1 MKKKLLFSL
10 LSFYFILNYGQNKN
24 IGINTTDPKTT
35 LHINANSTGTVAE
48 GLIIPRLTGDQIKNM
63 PVTTTE
69 NGMMIFATSGAASP
83 SGTAININSEGFYFW
98 NSVNN
103 VWEKLNA
110 NPANTAWALSGNTAT
125 ATSFLGTTNNID
137 LQFKRNNTLVGKL
150 SNSNISFGLYALNPA
165 TTGSYNNALGYYS
178 LGQNTTGTY
187 NNALGMY
194 SLRVNTTGAGN
205 NAIGYYSLG
214 SNSTGNY
221 NSAYGYQSLQYT
233 TGSNNI
239 GIGYNSAVPTTSGS
253 NQLSIGNSIYGLNI
267 NDGNA
272 SNDLIGI
279 GTTAPQNT
287 LHVNG
292 TNPLRLQGL
301 QTGAAT
307 DNVLT
312 VDTNGVV
319 RSQTT
324 ASFLNNNWS
333 LDGNTATATSFL
345 GTTHNFDLQF
355 KRNNTLI
362 GKLSTNNV
370 SFGSRALNSA
380 TTGIYN
386 NALGGSAL
394 YYNTSGGYNNALGV
408 YSLYSNTTGT
418 GNNGT
423 GHQSLYNNSTGN
435 YNSAY
440 GYSALSDTTGS
451 NNIGIGNVAQVPTA
465 SGSNQM
471 SIGNS
476 IYGLNINDGNASND
490 LIGIGVSAPTEALDV
505 NGNARIRSVY
515 TNNGAATDR
524 VVVADTNGNIKTI
537 DRSMINNIYTAD
549 GTITGN
555 RIVTLNGGNIR
566 FAKTG
571 TAITGSLME
580 VDGKIK
586 TTAVN
591 LNSDARL
598 KEKVANINQET
609 SFLNNL
615 RPVSYYW
622 NAKGKEKGG
631 DNSLQYGFIAQEVE
645 KIAPNLVNTD
655 ADGYKSVNYIQVIP
669 VLVKSLQDHA
679 LELQKEKEKN
689 NQQEQRIKALEEKI
703 NAILK
708 K

>member
-125 ATSFLGTTNNID
+125 ATSFLGTTNNI
-137 LQFKRNNTLVGKL
+137 
-150 SNSNISFGLYALNPA
+150 
-165 TTGSYNNALGYYS
+165 
-178 LGQNTTGTY
+178 
-187 NNALGMY
+187 
-194 SLRVNTTGAGN
+194 
-205 NAIGYYSLG
+205 
-214 SNSTGNY
+214 
-221 NSAYGYQSLQYT
+221 
-233 TGSNNI
+233 
-239 GIGYNSAVPTTSGS
+239 
-253 NQLSIGNSIYGLNI
+253 
-267 NDGNA
+267 
-272 SNDLIGI
+272 
-279 GTTAPQNT
+279 
-287 LHVNG
+287 
-292 TNPLRLQGL
+292 
-301 QTGAAT
+301 
-307 DNVLT
+307 
-312 VDTNGVV
+312 
-319 RSQTT
+319 
-324 ASFLNNNWS
+324 
-333 LDGNTATATSFL
+333 
-345 GTTHNFDLQF
+345 DLQF

>member
-194 SLRVNTTGAGN
+194 SLRVNTTGSGN

-239 GIGYNSAVPTTSGS
+239 GIGYNSAVPTT
-253 NQLSIGNSIYGLNI
+253 
-267 NDGNA
+267 
-272 SNDLIGI
+272 
-279 GTTAPQNT
+279 
-287 LHVNG
+287 
-292 TNPLRLQGL
+292 
-301 QTGAAT
+301 
-307 DNVLT
+307 
-312 VDTNGVV
+312 
-319 RSQTT
+319 
-324 ASFLNNNWS
+324 
-333 LDGNTATATSFL
+333 
-345 GTTHNFDLQF
+345 
-355 KRNNTLI
+355 
-362 GKLSTNNV
+362 
-370 SFGSRALNSA
+370 
-380 TTGIYN
+380 
-386 NALGGSAL
+386 
-394 YYNTSGGYNNALGV
+394 
-408 YSLYSNTTGT
+408 
-418 GNNGT
+418 
-423 GHQSLYNNSTGN
+423 
-435 YNSAY
+435 
-440 GYSALSDTTGS
+440 
-451 NNIGIGNVAQVPTA
+451 

-622 NAKGKEKGG
+622 NTKGKEKGG
-631 DNSLQYGFIAQEVE
+631 DNCLQYGFIAQEVE
-645 KIAPNLVNTD
+645 KVAPNLVNTD

-689 NQQEQRIKALEEKI
+689 NQQEQRIKALEEKM

>member
-279 GTTAPQNT
+279 G
-287 LHVNG
+287 
-292 TNPLRLQGL
+292 
-301 QTGAAT
+301 
-307 DNVLT
+307 
-312 VDTNGVV
+312 
-319 RSQTT
+319 
-324 ASFLNNNWS
+324 
-333 LDGNTATATSFL
+333 
-345 GTTHNFDLQF
+345 
-355 KRNNTLI
+355 
-362 GKLSTNNV
+362 
-370 SFGSRALNSA
+370 
-380 TTGIYN
+380 
-386 NALGGSAL
+386 
-394 YYNTSGGYNNALGV
+394 
-408 YSLYSNTTGT
+408 
-418 GNNGT
+418 
-423 GHQSLYNNSTGN
+423 
-435 YNSAY
+435 
-440 GYSALSDTTGS
+440 
-451 NNIGIGNVAQVPTA
+451 
-465 SGSNQM
+465 
-471 SIGNS
+471 
-476 IYGLNINDGNASND
+476 
-490 LIGIGVSAPTEALDV
+490 VSAPTEALDV

>member
-253 NQLSIGNSIYGLNI
+253 NQ
-267 NDGNA
+267 
-272 SNDLIGI
+272 
-279 GTTAPQNT
+279 
-287 LHVNG
+287 
-292 TNPLRLQGL
+292 
-301 QTGAAT
+301 
-307 DNVLT
+307 
-312 VDTNGVV
+312 
-319 RSQTT
+319 
-324 ASFLNNNWS
+324 
-333 LDGNTATATSFL
+333 
-345 GTTHNFDLQF
+345 
-355 KRNNTLI
+355 
-362 GKLSTNNV
+362 
-370 SFGSRALNSA
+370 
-380 TTGIYN
+380 
-386 NALGGSAL
+386 
-394 YYNTSGGYNNALGV
+394 
-408 YSLYSNTTGT
+408 
-418 GNNGT
+418 
-423 GHQSLYNNSTGN
+423 
-435 YNSAY
+435 
-440 GYSALSDTTGS
+440 
-451 NNIGIGNVAQVPTA
+451 
-465 SGSNQM
+465 M

-645 KIAPNLVNTD
+645 KVAPNLVNTD

-689 NQQEQRIKALEEKI
+689 NQQEQRIKALEEKM

>member
-1 MKKKLLFSL
+1 
-10 LSFYFILNYGQNKN
+10 
-24 IGINTTDPKTT
+24 
-35 LHINANSTGTVAE
+35 
-48 GLIIPRLTGDQIKNM
+48 
-63 PVTTTE
+63 
-69 NGMMIFATSGAASP
+69 
-83 SGTAININSEGFYFW
+83 
-98 NSVNN
+98 
-103 VWEKLNA
+103 
-110 NPANTAWALSGNTAT
+110 
-125 ATSFLGTTNNID
+125 
-137 LQFKRNNTLVGKL
+137 
-150 SNSNISFGLYALNPA
+150 
-165 TTGSYNNALGYYS
+165 
-178 LGQNTTGTY
+178 
-187 NNALGMY
+187 MY

-239 GIGYNSAVPTTSGS
+239 GIGYNSAVPTT
-253 NQLSIGNSIYGLNI
+253 
-267 NDGNA
+267 
-272 SNDLIGI
+272 
-279 GTTAPQNT
+279 
-287 LHVNG
+287 
-292 TNPLRLQGL
+292 
-301 QTGAAT
+301 
-307 DNVLT
+307 
-312 VDTNGVV
+312 
-319 RSQTT
+319 
-324 ASFLNNNWS
+324 
-333 LDGNTATATSFL
+333 
-345 GTTHNFDLQF
+345 
-355 KRNNTLI
+355 
-362 GKLSTNNV
+362 
-370 SFGSRALNSA
+370 
-380 TTGIYN
+380 
-386 NALGGSAL
+386 
-394 YYNTSGGYNNALGV
+394 
-408 YSLYSNTTGT
+408 
-418 GNNGT
+418 
-423 GHQSLYNNSTGN
+423 
-435 YNSAY
+435 
-440 GYSALSDTTGS
+440 
-451 NNIGIGNVAQVPTA
+451 

>member
-194 SLRVNTTGAGN
+194 SLRVNTTGSGN

-239 GIGYNSAVPTTSGS
+239 GIGYNSA
-253 NQLSIGNSIYGLNI
+253 
-267 NDGNA
+267 
-272 SNDLIGI
+272 
-279 GTTAPQNT
+279 
-287 LHVNG
+287 
-292 TNPLRLQGL
+292 
-301 QTGAAT
+301 
-307 DNVLT
+307 
-312 VDTNGVV
+312 
-319 RSQTT
+319 
-324 ASFLNNNWS
+324 
-333 LDGNTATATSFL
+333 
-345 GTTHNFDLQF
+345 
-355 KRNNTLI
+355 
-362 GKLSTNNV
+362 
-370 SFGSRALNSA
+370 
-380 TTGIYN
+380 
-386 NALGGSAL
+386 
-394 YYNTSGGYNNALGV
+394 
-408 YSLYSNTTGT
+408 
-418 GNNGT
+418 
-423 GHQSLYNNSTGN
+423 
-435 YNSAY
+435 
-440 GYSALSDTTGS
+440 
-451 NNIGIGNVAQVPTA
+451 VPTA

-622 NAKGKEKGG
+622 NTKGKEKGG

-645 KIAPNLVNTD
+645 KVAPNLVNTD

-689 NQQEQRIKALEEKI
+689 NQQEQRIKALEEKM

>member
-35 LHINANSTGTVAE
+35 LHINANSTGTIAE

-194 SLRVNTTGAGN
+194 SLRVNTTGSGN

-239 GIGYNSAVPTTSGS
+239 GIGYNSAVPTT
-253 NQLSIGNSIYGLNI
+253 
-267 NDGNA
+267 
-272 SNDLIGI
+272 
-279 GTTAPQNT
+279 
-287 LHVNG
+287 
-292 TNPLRLQGL
+292 
-301 QTGAAT
+301 
-307 DNVLT
+307 
-312 VDTNGVV
+312 
-319 RSQTT
+319 
-324 ASFLNNNWS
+324 
-333 LDGNTATATSFL
+333 
-345 GTTHNFDLQF
+345 
-355 KRNNTLI
+355 
-362 GKLSTNNV
+362 
-370 SFGSRALNSA
+370 
-380 TTGIYN
+380 
-386 NALGGSAL
+386 
-394 YYNTSGGYNNALGV
+394 
-408 YSLYSNTTGT
+408 
-418 GNNGT
+418 
-423 GHQSLYNNSTGN
+423 
-435 YNSAY
+435 
-440 GYSALSDTTGS
+440 
-451 NNIGIGNVAQVPTA
+451 

-622 NAKGKEKGG
+622 NTKGKEKGG

-645 KIAPNLVNTD
+645 KVAPNLVNTD

-689 NQQEQRIKALEEKI
+689 NQQEQRIKALEEKM

>member
-194 SLRVNTTGAGN
+194 SLYANTTGAGN

-239 GIGYNSAVPTTSGS
+239 GIGYNSAVPTT
-253 NQLSIGNSIYGLNI
+253 
-267 NDGNA
+267 
-272 SNDLIGI
+272 
-279 GTTAPQNT
+279 
-287 LHVNG
+287 
-292 TNPLRLQGL
+292 
-301 QTGAAT
+301 
-307 DNVLT
+307 
-312 VDTNGVV
+312 
-319 RSQTT
+319 
-324 ASFLNNNWS
+324 
-333 LDGNTATATSFL
+333 
-345 GTTHNFDLQF
+345 
-355 KRNNTLI
+355 
-362 GKLSTNNV
+362 
-370 SFGSRALNSA
+370 
-380 TTGIYN
+380 
-386 NALGGSAL
+386 
-394 YYNTSGGYNNALGV
+394 
-408 YSLYSNTTGT
+408 
-418 GNNGT
+418 
-423 GHQSLYNNSTGN
+423 
-435 YNSAY
+435 
-440 GYSALSDTTGS
+440 
-451 NNIGIGNVAQVPTA
+451 

-622 NAKGKEKGG
+622 NTKGKEKGG

-645 KIAPNLVNTD
+645 KVAPNLVNTD

-689 NQQEQRIKALEEKI
+689 NQQEQRIKALEEKM

>member
-253 NQLSIGNSIYGLNI
+253 NQ
-267 NDGNA
+267 
-272 SNDLIGI
+272 
-279 GTTAPQNT
+279 
-287 LHVNG
+287 
-292 TNPLRLQGL
+292 
-301 QTGAAT
+301 
-307 DNVLT
+307 
-312 VDTNGVV
+312 
-319 RSQTT
+319 
-324 ASFLNNNWS
+324 
-333 LDGNTATATSFL
+333 
-345 GTTHNFDLQF
+345 
-355 KRNNTLI
+355 
-362 GKLSTNNV
+362 
-370 SFGSRALNSA
+370 
-380 TTGIYN
+380 
-386 NALGGSAL
+386 
-394 YYNTSGGYNNALGV
+394 
-408 YSLYSNTTGT
+408 
-418 GNNGT
+418 
-423 GHQSLYNNSTGN
+423 
-435 YNSAY
+435 
-440 GYSALSDTTGS
+440 
-451 NNIGIGNVAQVPTA
+451 
-465 SGSNQM
+465 M

>member
-194 SLRVNTTGAGN
+194 SLRVNTTGSGN

-239 GIGYNSAVPTTSGS
+239 GIGYNSAVPTT
-253 NQLSIGNSIYGLNI
+253 
-267 NDGNA
+267 
-272 SNDLIGI
+272 
-279 GTTAPQNT
+279 
-287 LHVNG
+287 
-292 TNPLRLQGL
+292 
-301 QTGAAT
+301 
-307 DNVLT
+307 
-312 VDTNGVV
+312 
-319 RSQTT
+319 
-324 ASFLNNNWS
+324 
-333 LDGNTATATSFL
+333 
-345 GTTHNFDLQF
+345 
-355 KRNNTLI
+355 
-362 GKLSTNNV
+362 
-370 SFGSRALNSA
+370 
-380 TTGIYN
+380 
-386 NALGGSAL
+386 
-394 YYNTSGGYNNALGV
+394 
-408 YSLYSNTTGT
+408 
-418 GNNGT
+418 
-423 GHQSLYNNSTGN
+423 
-435 YNSAY
+435 
-440 GYSALSDTTGS
+440 
-451 NNIGIGNVAQVPTA
+451 

-622 NAKGKEKGG
+622 NTKGKEKGG

-645 KIAPNLVNTD
+645 KVAPNLVNTD

-689 NQQEQRIKALEEKI
+689 NQQEQRIKALEEKM

>member
-194 SLRVNTTGAGN
+194 SLRVNTTGSGN

-239 GIGYNSAVPTTSGS
+239 GIGYNSAVPTT
-253 NQLSIGNSIYGLNI
+253 
-267 NDGNA
+267 
-272 SNDLIGI
+272 
-279 GTTAPQNT
+279 
-287 LHVNG
+287 
-292 TNPLRLQGL
+292 
-301 QTGAAT
+301 
-307 DNVLT
+307 
-312 VDTNGVV
+312 
-319 RSQTT
+319 
-324 ASFLNNNWS
+324 
-333 LDGNTATATSFL
+333 
-345 GTTHNFDLQF
+345 
-355 KRNNTLI
+355 
-362 GKLSTNNV
+362 
-370 SFGSRALNSA
+370 
-380 TTGIYN
+380 
-386 NALGGSAL
+386 
-394 YYNTSGGYNNALGV
+394 
-408 YSLYSNTTGT
+408 
-418 GNNGT
+418 
-423 GHQSLYNNSTGN
+423 
-435 YNSAY
+435 
-440 GYSALSDTTGS
+440 
-451 NNIGIGNVAQVPTA
+451 

>member
-194 SLRVNTTGAGN
+194 SLRVNTTGSGN

-239 GIGYNSAVPTTSGS
+239 GIGYNSAVPTT
-253 NQLSIGNSIYGLNI
+253 
-267 NDGNA
+267 
-272 SNDLIGI
+272 
-279 GTTAPQNT
+279 
-287 LHVNG
+287 
-292 TNPLRLQGL
+292 
-301 QTGAAT
+301 
-307 DNVLT
+307 
-312 VDTNGVV
+312 
-319 RSQTT
+319 
-324 ASFLNNNWS
+324 
-333 LDGNTATATSFL
+333 
-345 GTTHNFDLQF
+345 
-355 KRNNTLI
+355 
-362 GKLSTNNV
+362 
-370 SFGSRALNSA
+370 
-380 TTGIYN
+380 
-386 NALGGSAL
+386 
-394 YYNTSGGYNNALGV
+394 
-408 YSLYSNTTGT
+408 
-418 GNNGT
+418 
-423 GHQSLYNNSTGN
+423 
-435 YNSAY
+435 
-440 GYSALSDTTGS
+440 
-451 NNIGIGNVAQVPTA
+451 

-591 LNSDARL
+591 LNSDARI

-622 NAKGKEKGG
+622 NTKGKEKGG

-645 KIAPNLVNTD
+645 KVAPNLVNTD

-689 NQQEQRIKALEEKI
+689 NQQEQRIKALEEKM